1 MAAKSVSAFVI
12 TEGPMLIYNS
22 VASAKLALKYRL
34 ASCGF
39 PEFAQAGGLAAY
51 GIDFVDLWSFPRAKR
66 PMVRP
71 SRKARA
77 RVQMSS

>member
-34 ASCGF
+34 A
-39 PEFAQAGGLAAY
+39 
-51 GIDFVDLWSFPRAKR
+51 
-66 PMVRP
+66 
-71 SRKARA
+71 
-77 RVQMSS
+77 